1 MCLARPPAPPP
12 QPQLPPI
19 PPAPAP
25 PPPPPA
31 PAPAPAPVS
40 VQPGS
45 AGEKV
50 ATIRGA
56 ASTRTRARQAAQGT
70 AQLKIPQT
78 TVTPAPAMGGSAATG
93 LNIPK

>member
-19 PPAPAP
+19 PPAPEP
-25 PPPPPA
+25 PAPPPA
-31 PAPAPAPVS
+31 PAPAAQPVTS
-40 VQPGS
+40 
-45 AGEKV
+45 GEKV

-70 AQLKIPQT
+70 AQLKMPQT
-78 TVTPAPAMGGSAATG
+78 TVTPAPSMGGGSATG

>member
-12 QPQLPPI
+12 MPQLPPV
-19 PPAPAP
+19 PPAPEPPAP
-25 PPPPPA
+25 PP
-31 PAPAPAPVS
+31 APV
-40 VQPGS
+40 QPVS

-56 ASTRTRARQAAQGT
+56 ASTRSRARQAAQGT
-70 AQLKIPQT
+70 AQLRMPQT
-78 TVTPAPAMGGSAATG
+78 TVTAAPAMGGGTATG